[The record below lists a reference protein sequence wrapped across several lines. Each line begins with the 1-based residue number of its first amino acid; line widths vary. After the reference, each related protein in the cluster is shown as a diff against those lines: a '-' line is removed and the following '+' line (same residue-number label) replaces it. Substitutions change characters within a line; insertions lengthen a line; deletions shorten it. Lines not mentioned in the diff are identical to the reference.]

1 MNIVFMILIFLER
14 DFLFILIMKK
24 INMKLLVTIRKSVHL
39 IIESFY

>member
-1 MNIVFMILIFLER
+1 MILIFLER

-24 INMKLLVTIRKSVHL
+24 INMKLLVTIRKNVHL